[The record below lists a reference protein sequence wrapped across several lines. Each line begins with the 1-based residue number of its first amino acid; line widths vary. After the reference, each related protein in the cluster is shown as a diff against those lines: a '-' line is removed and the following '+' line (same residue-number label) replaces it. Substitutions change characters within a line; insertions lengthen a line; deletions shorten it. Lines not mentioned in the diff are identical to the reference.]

1 MSSRDT
7 TVAHA
12 CYMSL
17 SVLLEMELAAL
28 PGNSGERFSKGFTNP
43 LVIIT
48 GDAIRPVHPSHHEAL
63 NEGRPMLS
71 CFGKANR
78 NTHQERDE
86 RWGEWGDFAISQK
99 ECRVEP
105 CIGLRK

>member
-12 CYMSL
+12 FYMSL
-17 SVLLEMELAAL
+17 SVLQEMELAAL
-28 PGNSGERFSKGFTNP
+28 PGNSGECFSKGFANP

-71 CFGKANR
+71 CFRKTNR
-78 NTHQERDE
+78 NTQHHTTACFCVNTNGNKYGTITYD
-86 RWGEWGDFAISQK
+86 
-99 ECRVEP
+99 V
-105 CIGLRK
+105 CIRTLV